1 MNFFLWT
8 CAFSSCLFMV
18 YLVASR
24 IQRGDDLDLHFD
36 APFSH
41 ENIRKRKKIM
51 NI

>member
-1 MNFFLWT
+1 
-8 CAFSSCLFMV
+8 MV

-41 ENIRKRKKIM
+41 ETIKEKK
-51 NI
+51 